1 MKIFLK
7 ILLIVLWV
15 SLAAGAVVLMGFS
28 NRNHEV
34 KPCAGLLI
42 RMDVEG
48 RDPLLTTADL
58 RKQLVAR
65 FGDFEKKTID
75 EVNLEALIR
84 FLRKNP
90 SLDQVDAYVS
100 IEGKLIIEVQQCQPL
115 VRLISASGQN
125 LYMDIHG
132 KILPAN
138 PAYPVRVVVAN
149 GAFVVPVKVG
159 MSIYPEN
166 GKKTPAFQKHS
177 TLSAI
182 HSLAG
187 MMASDS
193 VLNALIEQIY
203 IKPDGSIRLATKA
216 GLHSIEFGDTSD
228 AAEKFENLKT
238 FYKYG
243 LPRTG
248 WQKYKV
254 INLMYKNQVVCS
266 K

>member
-1 MKIFLK
+1 MKIFIK

-15 SLAAGAVVLMGFS
+15 SLATGTAVLMGFS

-42 RMDVEG
+42 RMEQEG
-48 RDPLLTTADL
+48 PDPLLTVHDL

-65 FGDFEKKTID
+65 FGTFENKTID
-75 EVNLEALIR
+75 EINLEELIR

-90 SLDQVDAYVS
+90 SLDRVDAHMS
-100 IEGKLIIEVQQCQPL
+100 IEGKLIIEVRQCQPL

-138 PAYPVRVVVAN
+138 PAYPVRVIVAN
-149 GAFVVPVKVG
+149 GAFVVPVKAG
-159 MSIYPEN
+159 MSIFPDT
-166 GKKTPAFQKHS
+166 GKKQGSAKKYS
-177 TLSAI
+177 TLAAI

-193 VLNALIEQIY
+193 VLHALIEQIY
-203 IKPDGSIRLATKA
+203 IKPDGTIRLATKA
-216 GLHSIEFGDTSD
+216 GMHSIEFGDTSD

-238 FYKYG
+238 FYKDG

-254 INLMYKNQVVCS
+254 INLMYKNQVVCT

>member
-34 KPCAGLLI
+34 RPCAGLDI

-48 RDPLLTTADL
+48 HDPLLTESDL

-65 FGDFEKKTID
+65 FGAFDKKTID
-75 EVNLEALIR
+75 EINLEELIR

-90 SLDQVDAYVS
+90 SLDQVDAHMS
-100 IEGKLIIEVQQCQPL
+100 IEGKLIIETRQCRPL

-149 GAFVVPVKVG
+149 GAYVVPVKVG
-159 MSIYPEN
+159 KSIFPDTDSKE
-166 GKKTPAFQKHS
+166 KPAQKNS
-177 TLSAI
+177 TLAAI

-216 GLHSIEFGDTSD
+216 GLHSIEFGDTSN

-254 INLMYKNQVVCS
+254 INLMYKNQVVCT